1 MSRYGTPE
9 TGSPI
14 SAAIVGAEDLDAS
27 TRVYGDCLGL
37 DVVAEAA
44 VAGGAFESHWRL
56 PPGSTGRV
64 RVLGD
69 RDCPV
74 GRVMLIEFSDAG
86 RERVRN
92 IDGQCFFGLVNLNFY
107 SSDIYATVARLEAAG
122 CRGWSDPVLHDMG
135 PVIGTPVEI
144 MMDGPDSVILNII
157 ELRAPN
163 PEARI
168 NLTLSY
174 IAENGGFNRRGST
187 AVATSQHCVSDY
199 EGAMAFATE
208 VLGMTIR
215 NNTILKGSEMERFMQ
230 YPSGAMTRDTYV
242 QGNHVFG
249 KVAINHPLNFP
260 CVDLVPRA
268 VAPNVGYLA
277 QSFVVPSL
285 SRALDAAQ
293 RIGAARFSD
302 PVEMTLPG
310 HGPAQTAIVRNP
322 GSGALQELVE
332 LS

>member
-9 TGSPI
+9 SGSPI
-14 SAAIVGAEDLDAS
+14 SAAIVGAEDLEAS

-37 DVVAEAA
+37 DVVGEAA
-44 VAGGAFESHWRL
+44 LGGPEFEAHWRL
-56 PPGSTGRV
+56 PPGSTARS
-64 RVLGD
+64 RVLAD
-69 RDCPV
+69 RNCSV
-74 GRVMLIEFSDAG
+74 GRVILIEFSG
-86 RERVRN
+86 SHRERARN
-92 IDGQCFFGLVNLNFY
+92 IEGQCFFGLVNLNFY

-122 CRGWSDPVLHDMG
+122 CHGWSEPVLHDMG

-144 MMDGPDSVILNII
+144 MMDGPDSVIFNII

-187 AVATSQHCVSDY
+187 AVATSQHCVSNY

-230 YPSGAMTRDTYV
+230 YPAGAMTRDTYV

-268 VAPNVGYLA
+268 VAPNIGYLA

-285 SRALDAAQ
+285 TKALEAAQ
-293 RIGAARFSD
+293 RIGAALFSE

-310 HGPAQTAIVRNP
+310 HGPALAAIVRNP
-322 GSGALQELVE
+322 GSGALQELVQ